1 MTRDEMLK
9 VLKDSFRDFKFYE
22 DGHYYTYKDKPVG
35 ISVTRFIAE
44 YENEFNQ
51 QEVAEKVLEKNL
63 KKYNYAIEQLKL
75 YYDDVE
81 HNKEM
86 KEYLKL
92 PITIEDILKEWKY
105 KANFACAKGT
115 TCHEYA
121 QFLWSGKD
129 WNIIDF
135 DESIEYQMAVTKI
148 QKQATQFKFDY
159 QEHLEHLQDEL
170 VVGSAEYDIASA
182 ADHLF
187 YNKLTGGLVL
197 VDYKTNSTLK
207 GYNDSEYNRRY
218 TKKMKVPLHK
228 IDDDALHHYHIQLSI
243 YKFLIE
249 KYTGLKVD
257 EMFIVY
263 MSENIENYE
272 IIEIPYLKKEVE
284 LILEN
289 RRVKDMNSVP
299 VLLIG
304 QSGSGKSTSLR
315 NFKSDEIA
323 VVNVLG
329 KPLPFKTDIK
339 APKLDNYE
347 QILKAIA
354 GTKKKTIVI
363 DDANYLITNE
373 FMNKSSVKGF
383 DKYNEMGNN
392 FFNLINGIKNIQ
404 GGKTVYLIMHEDTD
418 ENGNIKPKTIGKL
431 LDDKVN
437 IQGMFTVCIRSMF
450 DNGNYVFRLKTN
462 GQDCVK
468 TPFGMFE
475 NDTMENDLKEFDK
488 VVREYYELDK
498 EKNKESEENK

>member
-9 VLKDSFRDFKFYE
+9 VLKDSFKDFKFFE

-51 QEVAEKVLEKNL
+51 QEMAEKVSIKQNKPVEQILE
-63 KKYNYAIEQLKL
+63 
-75 YYDDVE
+75 
-81 HNKEM
+81 
-86 KEYLKL
+86 
-92 PITIEDILKEWKY
+92 EWKY
-105 KANFACAKGT
+105 KADFACKKGT

-121 QFLWSGKD
+121 QSLWSCNE
-129 WNIIDF
+129 WNFKDF
-135 DESIEYQMAVTKI
+135 DGSKSYEIAVDLI
-148 QKQATQFKFDY
+148 QNQANNFQKDFEDI
-159 QEHLEHLQDEL
+159 LEHLIDEL

-182 ADHLF
+182 IDHLF

-228 IDDDALHHYHIQLSI
+228 IDDDALHHYYIQLSI

-272 IIEIPYLKKEVE
+272 IIEIPYLKEEVE
-284 LILEN
+284 KILEN
-289 RRVKDMNSVP
+289 RRVKNMNSVP
-299 VLLIG
+299 ILLIG
-304 QSGSGKSTSLR
+304 ASGSGKSTSLR
-315 NFKSDEIA
+315 NFKKEEVA

-329 KPLPFKTDIK
+329 KPLPFKSDIN
-339 APKLDNYE
+339 APKCDDYNV
-347 QILKAIA
+347 ILKSIA
-354 GTKKKTIVI
+354 NTDKKIIVI
-363 DDANYLITNE
+363 DDSNYLITNE
-373 FMNKSSVKGF
+373 FMNKSSVKGY
-383 DKYNEMGNN
+383 DKYNDMANN
-392 FFNLINGIKNIQ
+392 FWNLINGIKNIE
-404 GGKTVYLIMHEDTD
+404 GGKRIYIIMHEDTD
-418 ENGNIKPKTIGKL
+418 ENGYVKPKTIGKL
-431 LDDKVN
+431 LDDKCN
-437 IQGMFTVCIRSMF
+437 IQGLFTICIRSMF
-450 DNGNYVFRLKTN
+450 ENGNYIFRLKTN

-475 NDTMENDLKEFDK
+475 TDTMENDLKAFDE
-488 VVREYYELDK
+488 VVKDYYNINDGEIN
-498 EKNKESEENK
+498 EKA

>member
-9 VLKDSFRDFKFYE
+9 VLKDSFKDFKFYE

-35 ISVTRFIAE
+35 VSVTRFIAE

-51 QEVAEKVLEKNL
+51 QEVAEKVLEKNI
-63 KKYNYAIEQLKL
+63 KKYNYAKEQLKL
-75 YYDDVE
+75 YYG
-81 HNKEM
+81 NKEKDQEM
-86 KEYLKL
+86 REYLKL
-92 PITIEDILKEWKY
+92 PITIQDILAEWKY
-105 KANFACAKGT
+105 KADFACCKGT

-121 QFLWSGKD
+121 QSLWSGED
-129 WNIIDF
+129 WEFKDF
-135 DESIEYQMAVTKI
+135 DGSRKFEIAVDLIK
-148 QKQATQFKFDY
+148 KQANNFHDDY
-159 QEHLEHLQDEL
+159 QDHLEHLQDEL
-170 VVGSAEYDIASA
+170 VVGSEEYDIASA
-182 ADHLF
+182 VDHLF

-207 GYNDSEYNRRY
+207 GYNDSEYNRKY

-228 IDDDALHHYHIQLSI
+228 IDDDSLHHYYIQLSI

-272 IIEIPYLKKEVE
+272 IIPIPYLKKEVE
-284 LILEN
+284 MILEN
-289 RRVKDMNSVP
+289 RRVKEMNSVP

-315 NFKSDEIA
+315 NFTKEEVA

-329 KPLPFKTDIK
+329 KPLPFKSDIK
-339 APKLDNYE
+339 APKCDDYAS
-347 QILKAIA
+347 ILKAIA

-392 FFNLINGIKNIQ
+392 FFNLINGIKNIE

-450 DNGNYVFRLKTN
+450 DNGNYIFRLKTN

-475 NDTMENDLKEFDK
+475 TETMENDLKQFDK
-488 VVREYYELDK
+488 VVREYYDLDK
-498 EKNKESEENK
+498 IESEEK